1 MFHLNVL
8 VVLITITMTDV
19 VLSAEN
25 IVEPSDQ
32 LFQYLSSGEMKILQD
47 DSVALDKVKTF
58 LIDEI
63 KWNKIIE
70 SKFILLQ
77 LHK

>member
-63 KWNKIIE
+63 K
-70 SKFILLQ
+70 
-77 LHK
+77 